1 MGLKILIGMVAFL
14 PFILRA
20 AQRLYREKGFRF
32 SYPLVVVVLAVG
44 YICALYCPPYY
55 GMGAAGDGRLA
66 NVVYFTYVLLLFVV
80 EFYLCGW
87 LVRVLAGDTASEN
100 VINQLSHGHLAVTG
114 VLLLGVLIGCGES
127 STAYQAHL
135 QIKTGTAQ
143 RYSQEAYE
151 RHDTLEAA
159 KGTDALVD
167 AYTEQPYMICMDD
180 ITEDAEDWRNQNLLA
195 YFELKSVALKKQ

>member
-1 MGLKILIGMVAFL
+1 MAGACPCWGHCFGECHKPAL
-14 PFILRA
+14 PWPS
-20 AQRLYREKGFRF
+20 GCD
-32 SYPLVVVVLAVG
+32 G
-44 YICALYCPPYY
+44 
-55 GMGAAGDGRLA
+55 GAAAWGAHRL
-66 NVVYFTYVLLLFVV
+66 
-80 EFYLCGW
+80 
-87 LVRVLAGDTASEN
+87 R
-100 VINQLSHGHLAVTG
+100 
-114 VLLLGVLIGCGES
+114 ES

>member
-1 MGLKILIGMVAFL
+1 MTIQDLPAKLVQHLFFTLVPVAIGF
-14 PFILRA
+14 
-20 AQRLYREKGFRF
+20 
-32 SYPLVVVVLAVG
+32 
-44 YICALYCPPYY
+44 
-55 GMGAAGDGRLA
+55 
-66 NVVYFTYVLLLFVV
+66 
-80 EFYLCGW
+80 
-87 LVRVLAGDTASEN
+87 
-100 VINQLSHGHLAVTG
+100 
-114 VLLLGVLIGCGES
+114 LLGVLIGCGES